1 MEVVYSN
8 SKDYRTVDKDII
20 GIIGDITYLDKYID
34 TTGISYKDNWT
45 VRRFL
50 NGLRINL
57 NPIIKDIFAYLDL
70 DIKYLNNK
78 ISDLSHTIY
87 KYIMLAYLLLN
98 NKRFIIFDYFDAGL
112 SYKEQ
117 KKVINIIRKMHDA
130 GFKVV
135 LISNNYVFLS
145 KIVDIIIVTDNNKEV
160 FAGTIEELLKKR
172 KYIKDTSIID
182 FIETANKNKAKLD
195 YTFDRNELLK
205 DIYRSVS

>member
-57 NPIIKDIFAYLDL
+57 NPRIKDIFSYLEL

-117 KKVINIIRKMHDA
+117 KKVINITRKMHDA

-145 KIVDIIIVTDNNKEV
+145 KRVDIIIVTDNNKEV

-182 FIETANKNKAKLD
+182 FIETANKNKAKLY

>member
-57 NPIIKDIFAYLDL
+57 NPRIKDIFAYLDL

-182 FIETANKNKAKLD
+182 FIETANKKKAKLD

>member
-8 SKDYRTVDKDII
+8 NDTYKTVDKDII
-20 GIIGDITYLDKYID
+20 GIIGDITYLDDYIE
-34 TTGISYKDNWT
+34 TYGITYKDNWT

-50 NGLRINL
+50 NGLHINL
-57 NPIIKDIFAYLDL
+57 NNRIKDIFSYLDL
-70 DIKYLNNK
+70 DIKYLNYK

-87 KYIMLAYLLLN
+87 KYVMLAYLLLN

-112 SYKEQ
+112 TYKEQ
-117 KKVINIIRKMHDA
+117 KKTINIIRKLKDD

-135 LISNNYVFLS
+135 ILTNNYVFLS
-145 KIVDIIIVTDNNKEV
+145 KIVDIIIVTDNNKEL
-160 FAGTIEELLKKR
+160 FTGTIEELLKNR

-182 FIETANKNKAKLD
+182 FIESANKKKAKLT

>member
-57 NPIIKDIFAYLDL
+57 NPRIKDIFAYLDL

-160 FAGTIEELLKKR
+160 FEGTIEELLKKR